1 MYINTMKFSIEW
13 NNLPNNIN
21 VDPITVIGN
30 ENKDNPNIN
39 MDFEDALYST
49 FGVLRKMVT
58 LDPTK
63 IPGGI
68 YYEKEETK

>member
-1 MYINTMKFSIEW
+1 MSKFKVEW
-13 NNLPNNIN
+13 NNLPKGVT

-49 FGVLRKMVT
+49 FGLLRKMVS
-58 LDPTK
+58 LDVTK

-68 YYEKEETK
+68 YYEKEETE

>member
-1 MYINTMKFSIEW
+1 MTEFSIEW
-13 NNLPNNIN
+13 TNLPKGVK

-39 MDFEDALYST
+39 MDFEDAIYST
-49 FGVLRKMVT
+49 FGVLRKMVS
-58 LDPTK
+58 LDVTK

-68 YYEKEETK
+68 YDEKEETS